1 MKKALSI
8 AIAVAFMTSL
18 VGVASATSTTT
29 TTPPATEKKTEK
41 TTDKAETKTDKTAD
55 KTTKKVP
62 TKSVSGAVKTAAADS
77 IVVAGKEKGKD
88 KEWTFA
94 VDANTK
100 LKKAGKDLTAADL
113 KAGDQVQVRYSEAD
127 GKQMATWVTV
137 KTGATAA
144 KSANPCAAKMDKKTT
159 NPCAAKTEKK
169 Q

>member
-8 AIAVAFMTSL
+8 AIALAFMTSF
-18 VGVASATSTTT
+18 VGFASATSTTT
-29 TTPPATEKKTEK
+29 TTPPPATTTPPPATEKATEK
-41 TTDKAETKTDKTAD
+41 TDKAAD

-62 TKSVSGAVKTAAADS
+62 TRSVSGAVKTAAADS

-88 KEWTFA
+88 KEWTFGI
-94 VDANTK
+94 DAKTK
-100 LKKAGKDLTAADL
+100 LKKAGKDVTATDL

-127 GKQMATWVTV
+127 GKQTATWVTV

-144 KSANPCAAKMDKKTT
+144 KSANPCAAKTDA
-159 NPCAAKTEKK
+159 PKTEKK